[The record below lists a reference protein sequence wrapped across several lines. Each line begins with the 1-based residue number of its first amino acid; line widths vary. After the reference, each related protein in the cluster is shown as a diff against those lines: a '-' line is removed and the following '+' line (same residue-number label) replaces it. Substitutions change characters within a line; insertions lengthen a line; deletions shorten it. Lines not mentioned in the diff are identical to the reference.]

1 MRVLH
6 IMADGSPGGGP
17 TVVQTLCEHLGDLG
31 VDAAVLTQANSY
43 LSRQA
48 RLAGIETYEV
58 DFSRRMKARQISGRM
73 RELLADARPDVLLAH
88 GARST
93 LPAALLRRCQRPPL
107 VHVVHGL
114 HYASKPLLARALGRA
129 AERFCISRASH
140 TVFVANADEAT
151 ARRHRLLGR
160 TGHNIIHNGVA
171 VPPGLARSRADRRF
185 DIVFIGR
192 LHAQKDPL
200 ILPEILLAMRPRRP
214 SMLIVAGG
222 DLEPA
227 LRAKI
232 KATGVG
238 EQIVFAG
245 PQPRHEALNLLS
257 QARVC
262 VLPSLWEG
270 LPVSLTEAMLLQVA
284 VVASDIP
291 GNSEIV
297 RAGTTG
303 LLAPVGDARGF
314 AAGITR
320 LLTSDSLW
328 QTLTAA
334 ATDAARINFSALGQA
349 KAYLGLFGSLVNDYR
364 SAQPGAPG
372 ALP

>member
-1 MRVLH
+1 
-6 IMADGSPGGGP
+6 MADGSPGGGP
-17 TVVQTLCEHLGDLG
+17 TVVQILCKSLGDLG
-31 VDAAVLTQANSY
+31 IDAAVATQTNSH
-43 LSRQA
+43 LSREA
-48 RLAGIETYEV
+48 RLAGIRTFEA
-58 DFSRRMKARQISGRM
+58 DFSHRMKAWQAGRRM
-73 RELLADARPDVLLAH
+73 HEILEEARPDVLLAH

-93 LPAALLRRCQRPPL
+93 LPAALLRRNRRPPL

-114 HYASKPLLARALGRA
+114 HYTRKPFLTRVLGRA
-129 AERFCISRASH
+129 TERFCVSRADR
-140 TVFVANADEAT
+140 TVFVANADEAM
-151 ARRHRLLGR
+151 ARRHHILGR
-160 TGHNIIHNGVA
+160 AGHDVIHNGVA
-171 VPPGLARSRADRRF
+171 VPPGLVRSLADRRF
-185 DIVFIGR
+185 DIAFIGR
-192 LHAQKDPL
+192 LHVQKDPL

-222 DLEPA
+222 DLEQA

-232 KATGVG
+232 EVTGVG

-245 PQPRHEALNLLS
+245 PQRRHEALRLLS

-270 LPVSLTEAMLLQVA
+270 LPVSLAEAMLLQVA

-297 RAGTTG
+297 RAGMTG

-314 AAGITR
+314 ASAITR

-328 QTLTAA
+328 QTLTTAA
-334 ATDAARINFSALGQA
+334 IDHARVNFSALGQA
-349 KAYLGLFGSLVNDYR
+349 KAYRGLFASVMSEHPSVR
-364 SAQPGAPG
+364 SG
-372 ALP
+372 ALEAL